1 MATTL
6 STFETQSGYREYVK
20 DKIAADVFRV
30 AAIEAEAIS
39 MMTLGTEYRKY
50 TQAPAQT
57 ASNIYY
63 GEIIGQNDIFIIQ
76 KITPLHTVRHLKR
89 DLPHVP
95 QIGQDVRI
103 AYSAGICRIDKNFR
117 HVRKRTHRIAL

>member
-1 MATTL
+1 MHSIPRRELSMATTL
-6 STFETQSGYREYVK
+6 SSLETHSGYREYVK
-20 DKIAADVFRV
+20 DKIGADVFRV

-39 MMTLGTEYRKY
+39 MKTLGTQYRKY

-57 ASNIYY
+57 ASNIYCV
-63 GEIIGQNDIFIIQ
+63 EIIGQNDIFIIQ
-76 KITPLHTVRHLKR
+76 KITPLHTVRHMKR

-103 AYSAGICRIDKNFR
+103 AYS
-117 HVRKRTHRIAL
+117 